1 MKASSWLVLAL
12 FAATGAQ
19 AQEPLSF
26 CQRMAARLPMK
37 EKRVDGAVRAFD
49 MQTMTTAQRW
59 LTGGSTYF
67 SFKLEP
73 VEESEEEEKRI
84 DSMCVSVPCT
94 MEGPLRM
101 TLGLKDGSTHVFEAQ
116 PGERARIEFV
126 GTRIRCSDL

>member
-1 MKASSWLVLAL
+1 MKAAFWSILAL
-12 FAATGAQ
+12 LAASGAH

-37 EKRVDGAVRAFD
+37 EKRVEGTVRAFD
-49 MQTMTTAQRW
+49 MQTLTTAQRW

-73 VEESEEEEKRI
+73 IEETKEEEQRI

-116 PGERARIEFV
+116 AGERARIEFV